1 MQVSCGSECHKMGN
15 DLNPVAVE
23 ETFTSF
29 SELYSLNTTAAGMFG
44 EFISEVV
51 KAGEECRS

>member
-1 MQVSCGSECHKMGN
+1 MSCGSECHKMGN

-29 SELYSLNTTAAGMFG
+29 SELYSLNKTATGMFG